1 MFKGSYE
8 SCLKNVIGTLS
19 FTFGTTLLCLYAL
32 GCIEPFSVAMMAIIN
47 PAYAKEH
54 HPMRVSG
61 AGHQAAAWSAFF
73 VDCHF
78 TVLFIPIGLNLMFKK
93 LNKQNTFLITYLTAA
108 MYCSANQIVALS
120 WLCPAAC
127 IITGYTI
134 NHYYETFSKNMSEI
148 DASTLT
154 KVRDISTDRSVD
166 NCTTCSI
173 NFLETKRCL
182 GLGNKKLSFETIF
195 QQVHCC
201 NLSGCGCHFWI
212 AFSPNCK
219 ENLFRTN
226 SFPHCNGKS
235 WRYFHF

>member
-1 MFKGSYE
+1 
-8 SCLKNVIGTLS
+8 
-19 FTFGTTLLCLYAL
+19 
-32 GCIEPFSVAMMAIIN
+32 
-47 PAYAKEH
+47 
-54 HPMRVSG
+54 MRVSG

-154 KVRDISTDRSVD
+154 KVRDRSTDRSVD
-166 NCTTCSI
+166 HRTTYL
-173 NFLETKRCL
+173 N
-182 GLGNKKLSFETIF
+182 IF
-195 QQVHCC
+195 
-201 NLSGCGCHFWI
+201 
-212 AFSPNCK
+212 
-219 ENLFRTN
+219 
-226 SFPHCNGKS
+226 
-235 WRYFHF
+235 

>member
-1 MFKGSYE
+1 MNQIAAHLKNSLPKVSILPTSLSYIKILKGSYE
-8 SCLKNVIGTLS
+8 TCLKNVIGTLS

-108 MYCSANQIVALS
+108 MYCSANQIVSLS

-154 KVRDISTDRSVD
+154 KVRERTDGKFNQAVD
-166 NCTTCSI
+166 
-173 NFLETKRCL
+173 
-182 GLGNKKLSFETIF
+182 
-195 QQVHCC
+195 
-201 NLSGCGCHFWI
+201 
-212 AFSPNCK
+212 
-219 ENLFRTN
+219 
-226 SFPHCNGKS
+226 
-235 WRYFHF
+235 

>member
-1 MFKGSYE
+1 MNQIAAHLKNSLPKGSYE

-47 PAYAKEH
+47 QAYAKEH

-154 KVRDISTDRSVD
+154 KVRELEPRKFNQSVDRS
-166 NCTTCSI
+166 
-173 NFLETKRCL
+173 
-182 GLGNKKLSFETIF
+182 
-195 QQVHCC
+195 
-201 NLSGCGCHFWI
+201 
-212 AFSPNCK
+212 
-219 ENLFRTN
+219 
-226 SFPHCNGKS
+226 
-235 WRYFHF
+235 